1 MSVLSRLST
10 SNDERAAR
18 LAGIALMLL
27 SIFMFSF
34 GDATGKFLV
43 GTYSV
48 GQLLALR
55 ACAALLVLS
64 PAIWRHRAQFLKLER
79 PWLQLVRVM
88 LSTLEVAAFFLA
100 TVYLPLADVITYY
113 LAGPIFVTAL
123 SALVLREQV
132 GWRRWSAILIG
143 FCGVLIAL
151 RPSAQTFSLPALIA
165 LGGSLSFAVLMLIT
179 RSLRA
184 TPDIVMASSQFVG
197 TFLLGA
203 VMAPFGWVTPTP
215 GSLVL
220 FAAAGLI
227 SVTALFCVNRSLKL
241 APASVV
247 VPYQYSMIVWAVIF
261 GFVVFGDVP
270 HPATIAGAAIII
282 GAGLYIYLRERSLG
296 RDEGAVNPP
305 V

>member
-1 MSVLSRLST
+1 MTFLSRISVH
-10 SNDERAAR
+10 NDSRSAR
-18 LAGIALMLL
+18 LAGIGLMLL

-43 GTYSV
+43 QTYSV
-48 GQLLALR
+48 GQLLCLR
-55 ACAALLVLS
+55 ACAALLLLA
-64 PAIWRHRAQFLKLER
+64 PMIWRQRSQFINLER

-123 SALVLREQV
+123 SALVLREHV
-132 GWRRWSAILIG
+132 GWRRWCAILIG

-197 TFLLGA
+197 TLLLGTA
-203 VMAPFGWVTPTP
+203 MAPFGWVTPTRS
-215 GSLVL
+215 SLVL

-270 HPATIAGAAIII
+270 HPATLVGAAIII

-296 RDEGAVNPP
+296 RDESAVNPP
-305 V
+305 A